1 MLAVIIWSKIKQEIQ
16 DQTMGVMMFF
26 PIFIIFNKLRYIH
39 LYSTNTFI
47 SLSQTEFNILILFK
61 YNSDGAGPSLFR
73 LQQALLLL
81 MLASA
86 TMNDKSIELILIPFT
101 LFYKG
106 TTKERTEGKEK
117 SCVLYYILSHQ
128 QILVHSLTTWQYI
141 YKDIKYNTSFKI

>member
-1 MLAVIIWSKIKQEIQ
+1 
-16 DQTMGVMMFF
+16 MGVMMFF

-117 SCVLYYILSHQ
+117 KLRLILYSLAPID
-128 QILVHSLTTWQYI
+128 IGVHSLTTWPYI
-141 YKDIKYNTSFKI
+141 PYIVGYKI

>member
-1 MLAVIIWSKIKQEIQ
+1 
-16 DQTMGVMMFF
+16 MGVMMFF

-117 SCVLYYILSHQ
+117 KLRLILYSLAPID
-128 QILVHSLTTWQYI
+128 VHSLTTWPCIPYI
-141 YKDIKYNTSFKI
+141 VGYKI

>member
-1 MLAVIIWSKIKQEIQ
+1 
-16 DQTMGVMMFF
+16 MMFF

-117 SCVLYYILSHQ
+117 KLRLILYSLAPID
-128 QILVHSLTTWQYI
+128 IGVHSLTTWPYI
-141 YKDIKYNTSFKI
+141 PYIVGYKI

>member
-1 MLAVIIWSKIKQEIQ
+1 
-16 DQTMGVMMFF
+16 MGVMMFF

-81 MLASA
+81 ASA
-86 TMNDKSIELILIPFT
+86 TINDKSIELILIPFT

-117 SCVLYYILSHQ
+117 KLRLILYSLAPID
-128 QILVHSLTTWQYI
+128 VHSLTTWPCIPYI
-141 YKDIKYNTSFKI
+141 VGYKI